1 MRSKKASDRTI
12 HKIAMII
19 PWGLALLCTSCL
31 DPYPLPDVSSGL
43 LVVDARF
50 TNDPDANRVI
60 LSFAG
65 QVNEGGIPISDAQVY
80 IMDEEGNKEVCM
92 ESGIGVY
99 IPDNEQFIGEVGRKY
114 ILDIEL
120 ADGRRYLSDSSLFMD
135 APPIDELKW
144 TLTEQPSDNNIDMLY
159 GVDIRLSTHDPEN
172 QLKNYLWYYEEIWEV
187 ETPFPVLEEYD
198 GNGRTEQDFPRV
210 DYTRDC
216 YLSGRSYDIM
226 MKTTRDQDES
236 RIENLPIIFISNE
249 SSRLWRDYRIR
260 VRQFGLSEEA
270 WLYHEQLNEITSQ
283 NGSLFDKQP
292 YRLRG
297 NIRNANNPEEVVMGY
312 FLTSVVSTE
321 TIEFS
326 AWDLPDEYR
335 GEYPLYWNCHNAAD
349 TFYISGRTNINWV
362 INTYAPSRNLVFTH
376 SVWSDPLDLTPK
388 LIGLFLVPRPCA
400 FCEGTTE
407 TPENWPVNK

>member
-1 MRSKKASDRTI
+1 MRSKKTAARTL
-12 HKIAMII
+12 HRIAMLI
-19 PWGLALLCTSCL
+19 PLGLALLCTNCL
-31 DPYPLPDVSSGL
+31 EPYPLPDVSSGL

-65 QVNEGGIPISDAQVY
+65 QVNEGGTPVSDALVFILDDQ
-80 IMDEEGNKEVCM
+80 GNKGVCV
-92 ESGIGVY
+92 ESESGVY
-99 IPDNEQFIGEVGRKY
+99 IPENDEYVGELGREY

-120 ADGRRYLSDSSLFMD
+120 SDGRRYLSDSSLFMD
-135 APPIDELKW
+135 VPPIDELKW
-144 TLTEQPSDNNIDMLY
+144 TLTEQPSDNNTDMLY

-172 QLKNYLWYYEEIWEV
+172 QVKNYMWYYEEIWEV
-187 ETPFPVLEEYD
+187 VIPFPVMEEYD
-198 GNGRTEQDFPRV
+198 GSGRTEQDFKRV

-216 YLSGRSYDIM
+216 YPNGTSYEIM
-226 MKTTRDQDES
+226 MKTTRDQEES
-236 RIENLPIIFISNE
+236 RIENLPIIFISNK

-270 WLYHEQLNEITSQ
+270 WNYHEQLNEISGQ

-297 NIRNANNPEEVVMGY
+297 NIRNIANPEEVVMGY

-326 AWDLPDEYR
+326 SWDLPDEYR
-335 GEYPLYWNCHNAAD
+335 GEYPLYWNCYVSAD
-349 TFYISGRTNINWV
+349 TFRINNRTNLNWV
-362 INTYAPSRNLVFTH
+362 INQYAPSRNLVFTH
-376 SVWSDPLDLTPK
+376 SVWSEPLEGDPK
-388 LIGLFLVPRPCA
+388 LIGLMIVPRNCTS
-400 FCEGTTE
+400 CDGTTE